1 MYLYIYVCVYV
12 CVYIYI
18 YINIYIYNKYK
29 GKRATLLKKF
39 PIRQIHIINEK
50 YFLKF
55 YFSAIPNK

>member
-1 MYLYIYVCVYV
+1 MYIYMCVYM

-18 YINIYIYNKYK
+18 YINIYTYNKYK